1 MNNAAPSPRPTSA
14 RRDVLRATFEA
25 LPKIELHRHLEGS
38 LRLSSLAEIAAA
50 YDLDVPARTANA
62 LRPFVQMMPDSPY
75 TMEHFLSKFAVLRRF
90 YCEPE
95 VIARIARE
103 AVEDAAADNVR
114 YMELRFTP
122 KALSRLRGFSF
133 AEVIAWVCDA
143 IDEAQRGRDIR
154 VQLIVAVNRHE
165 NLVEAEQQIRA
176 AIDQRDRGIVGV
188 DLCGQEPGFP
198 ANAFTGMFREAAQ
211 AGMGVTIHAG
221 EWAGPSNVR
230 YAIESL
236 GATRIGHGVR
246 IFEDPSAVDQARE
259 AGVVFEVCPTSNWQ
273 TGVVASLSQHALA
286 NMDVAGLRT
295 TLNTDDP
302 AICDTTMSEEL
313 GLAVDGLGLDAS
325 YVRRAILT
333 AAEAVFLPDAERAAL
348 VDWFARALDAM
359 GIPGAPSSSKERG
372 A

>member
-1 MNNAAPSPRPTSA
+1 MNTAAPAPRPTSA
-14 RRDVLRATFEA
+14 RRDVLRTTFRA

-38 LRLSSLAEIAAA
+38 LRLSSLAEIATT
-50 YDLDVPARTANA
+50 YDLDVPARTTEA

-75 TMEHFLSKFAVLRRF
+75 TMDHFLSKFAVLRRF

-95 VIARIARE
+95 VISRIARE
-103 AVEDAAADNVR
+103 AVEDAAADGVR

-122 KALSRLRGFSF
+122 KALSRLRGFAF
-133 AEVIAWVCDA
+133 ADVIRWVCDA
-143 IDEAQRGRDIR
+143 VETAQRGRDIR

-165 NLVEAEQQIRA
+165 SLAEAEQQIQA
-176 AIDQRDRGIVGV
+176 SIDQRDRGIVGV

-198 ANAFTGMFREAAQ
+198 ANPFAGLFREAAQ

-246 IFEDPSAVDQARE
+246 IVEDPSVVDLARE
-259 AGVVFEVCPTSNWQ
+259 AGTVFEVCPTSNWQ
-273 TGVVASLSQHALA
+273 TGVVASLAGHALPA
-286 NMDVAGLRT
+286 MEMAGLRT
-295 TLNTDDP
+295 TVNTDDP
-302 AICDTTMSEEL
+302 SICDTTMSDEL
-313 GLAVDGLGLDAS
+313 AIAVDGLGLDS
-325 YVRRAILT
+325 LYVRRVILT
-333 AAEAVFLPDAERAAL
+333 AAESAFLPDAERAEL
-348 VDWFARALDAM
+348 VDRFARTLDGM
-359 GIPGAPSSSKERG
+359 GMRRAQSGRAERG